1 MIPNRFADE
10 LILRRP
16 RLSHHAV
23 AGFLVISVAAQEPSQ
38 ASPLPWLYQ
47 QLYQK
52 AIQVQPAPQW
62 RDLFAV
68 MN

>member
-1 MIPNRFADE
+1 MIPNRFPDE
-10 LILRRP
+10 LISRRP
-16 RLSHHAV
+16 RLSHDAL
-23 AGFLVISVAAQEPSQ
+23 AGFLVISVAANEPGQ

-47 QLYQK
+47 QMYQK
-52 AIQVQPAPQW
+52 AIQVQPAPKW